1 MSPTGFG
8 TTPPGRPPA
17 AKQSEFPEPP
27 SAQCT
32 SQRLPSVPRAE
43 QLPQGRS
50 INTLL
55 LLCTLILAFGAL
67 YLARAIIAPVS
78 LSLFIIAV
86 AWPLQ
91 SALERRMPKL
101 LALALT
107 VLAILAVIAVL
118 EYLVI
123 WGFGHVV
130 QWLIANTDRLQA
142 LYSQATAWLDQ
153 HGISVSS
160 LVAENYNAGWI
171 IGAVREIGAR
181 GYRLISFA
189 VIAFTFTVLGLLEVD
204 SVHKKIGCLEA
215 AGVRT
220 SLLVAG
226 KDIAVKF
233 QKYMLVRSL
242 MSALTGVVVWCFA
255 LVAGIELATAW
266 GVIAFVLNYIPFIG
280 PLVATIFPTLF
291 ALVQWGSWQL
301 AMVVFGCLN
310 IIQFLIGSYLEP
322 RIAGAALYMS
332 PFAILFAI
340 FFWSFL
346 WGVSGA
352 FIGVP
357 ILIALLTICQE
368 NESTRWIATLLSG
381 HRGEPS

>member
-1 MSPTGFG
+1 MSSTRLG
-8 TTPPGRPPA
+8 TTIPERPPNPELPAHQPMA
-17 AKQSEFPEPP
+17 AP
-27 SAQCT
+27 A
-32 SQRLPSVPRAE
+32 PSVPKVDR
-43 QLPQGRS
+43 LPRDRS
-50 INTLL
+50 LKTLL
-55 LLCTLILAFGAL
+55 LLCTLVLVFSAL
-67 YLARAIIAPVS
+67 YFARAIIAPVT

-101 LALALT
+101 LALTVTILT
-107 VLAILAVIAVL
+107 ILAIIAVL
-118 EYLVI
+118 EYLVM
-123 WGFGHVV
+123 WGFSHVV
-130 QWLIANTDRLQA
+130 QWLIANADRLQA
-142 LYSQATAWLDQ
+142 LYTQATGWLDE

-160 LVAENYNAGWI
+160 LVAENYNSSWI
-171 IGAVREIGAR
+171 IGAAREIGSR

-204 SVHKKIGCLEA
+204 SVRKKIGDLEEP
-215 AGVRT
+215 GVKN
-220 SLLVAG
+220 SLLTAA
-226 KDIAVKF
+226 KDIAAKF

-255 LVAGIELATAW
+255 LAAGIELATAW

-280 PLVATIFPTLF
+280 PLIATIFPTLF
-291 ALVQWGSWQL
+291 ALVQSGSWQL
-301 AMVVFGCLN
+301 AVMVFACLN

-322 RIAGAALYMS
+322 RIAGAALYLS

-346 WGVSGA
+346 WGVAGA

-357 ILIALLTICQE
+357 ILIALLTVCE
-368 NESTRWIATLLSG
+368 EYKSARWIAVLLSG
-381 HRGEPS
+381 RSDERT